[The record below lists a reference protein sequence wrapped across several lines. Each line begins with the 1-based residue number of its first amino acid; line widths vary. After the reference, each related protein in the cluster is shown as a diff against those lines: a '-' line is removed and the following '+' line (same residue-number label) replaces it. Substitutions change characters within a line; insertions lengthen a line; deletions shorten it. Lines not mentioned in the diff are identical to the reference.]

1 MDFDLNDEQRL
12 LKESI
17 DRLMADRYGFEERQG
32 YIRAEGG
39 YDRALWQEY
48 ADLGLLALPFRE
60 EDGGIGGGPEEV
72 MLVMEAFGR
81 ALAVEPY
88 LTGVVMASSL
98 VNALAD
104 EAQRAALVP
113 GIVSGET
120 RLAIAHAEMGAG
132 NRLSHVATTARA
144 GGEGLALD
152 GAKTLVL
159 HGGTADAFLLTARL
173 SGETGDESGLG
184 VFLVPADA
192 PGLTR
197 RDYPTQDG
205 MRAAE
210 LTLENVRLEGT
221 ALLGNNR
228 DAFPALA
235 RMQDEAI
242 AALCAEA
249 VGAMEK
255 ALELTVDY
263 LKVRKQFGRPI
274 GEFQVLQH
282 RAAEMLI
289 ELEQSRSMAIYATMM
304 AREENAAV
312 RSRAISA
319 AKVQIGKAARFIGQ
333 QAVQLHGG
341 IGVTMEA
348 AIGHYFKR
356 LTMIEKAFGDTDHH
370 MERLAEAGGL
380 AA

>member
-12 LKESI
+12 LRESI
-17 DRLMADRYGFEERQG
+17 DRLLTDRYGFEQRSAH
-32 YIRAEGG
+32 IRAEGG

-48 ADLGLLALPFRE
+48 ADLGLLALPFAE
-60 EDGGIGGGPEEV
+60 ADGGIGGGPEEV

-81 ALAVEPY
+81 VLAVEPY
-88 LTGVVMASSL
+88 LPGIVMAASL

-104 EAQRAALVP
+104 GPQRAALVP
-113 GIVSGET
+113 AIAAGEV
-120 RLAIAHAEMGAG
+120 RLAIAHAEAGSG
-132 NRLSHVATTARA
+132 NRLAHVATTARE
-144 GGEGLALD
+144 GGTGWVLD
-152 GAKTLVL
+152 GTKTLVL
-159 HGGTADAFLLTARL
+159 HGGSAGAFLLTARL
-173 SGETGDESGLG
+173 SGATGDEAGLG
-184 VFLVPADA
+184 VFLVPANA
-192 PGLTR
+192 AGLSR

-210 LTLENVRLEGT
+210 LTLDGVMLESA
-221 ALLGNNR
+221 ALLGGNR

-235 RMQDEAI
+235 RMRDVAI

-255 ALELTVDY
+255 ALDLTVEY

-274 GEFQVLQH
+274 GDFQVLQH

-304 AREENAAV
+304 TRESDAA
-312 RSRAISA
+312 SRARAVSA
-319 AKVQIGKAARFIGQ
+319 AKVQIGRAARFIGQ

-341 IGVTMEA
+341 IGVTMEFA
-348 AIGHYFKR
+348 VGHYFKR

>member
-1 MDFDLNDEQRL
+1 M
-12 LKESI
+12 
-17 DRLMADRYGFEERQG
+17 
-32 YIRAEGG
+32 
-39 YDRALWQEY
+39 
-48 ADLGLLALPFRE
+48 
-60 EDGGIGGGPEEV
+60 
-72 MLVMEAFGR
+72 
-81 ALAVEPY
+81 
-88 LTGVVMASSL
+88 
-98 VNALAD
+98 
-104 EAQRAALVP
+104 
-113 GIVSGET
+113 
-120 RLAIAHAEMGAG
+120 
-132 NRLSHVATTARA
+132 
-144 GGEGLALD
+144 
-152 GAKTLVL
+152 L

>member
-17 DRLMADRYGFEERQG
+17 TRLMADRYGFEDRQRL
-32 YIRAEGG
+32 IRAEGG
-39 YDRALWQEY
+39 DDRALWRDY

-88 LTGVVMASSL
+88 LTGVVMVASL
-98 VNALAD
+98 INALAD
-104 EAQRAALVP
+104 DARRAALVP
-113 GIVSGET
+113 GVVSGET

-144 GGEGLALD
+144 GGEGWALD

-159 HGGTADAFLLTARL
+159 HGGTADAFLLTARIA
-173 SGETGDESGLG
+173 GETGDESGLG

-210 LTLENVRLEGT
+210 LTLAGVKLDAN
-221 ALLGNNR
+221 ALLGGGH

-304 AREENAAV
+304 AREENGAV

-370 MERLAEAGGL
+370 MERLAAAGGL

>member
-12 LKESI
+12 LKDSI
-17 DRLMADRYGFEERQG
+17 DRLMADRYGFEQRQG

-39 YDRALWQEY
+39 YDRALWLEY
-48 ADLGLLALPFRE
+48 AGLGLLALPFRE

-88 LTGVVMASSL
+88 LAGVVMVSSL
-98 VNALAD
+98 INALAD

-113 GIVSGET
+113 AIVAGET
-120 RLAIAHAEMGAG
+120 RFAIAHAERAAG
-132 NRLSHVATTARA
+132 NRSAHVATTARA
-144 GGEGLALD
+144 TGESWILD

-159 HGGTADAFLLTARL
+159 HGGSADAFLLTARL
-173 SGETGDESGLG
+173 SGKAGEDAGLG
-184 VFLVPADA
+184 VFIVPADV
-192 PGLTR
+192 PGLSR

-210 LTLENVRLEGT
+210 LTLDGVALDAD
-221 ALLGNNR
+221 ALLGDNR
-228 DAFPALA
+228 DAFSALA

-274 GEFQVLQH
+274 GDFQVLQH

-289 ELEQSRSMAIYATMM
+289 ELEQARSMAIYATMM
-304 AREENAAV
+304 TREPDSVA

-319 AKVQIGKAARFIGQ
+319 AKVQIGKAARFVGQ

-348 AIGHYFKR
+348 AVGHYFKR

-370 MERLAEAGGL
+370 MTRLAEAGGL

>member
-17 DRLMADRYGFEERQG
+17 DRLLADRHGFEQRQG

-48 ADLGLLALPFRE
+48 ADLGLTALPFRE

-88 LTGVVMASSL
+88 LPGVVMAAAL

-104 EAQRAALVP
+104 GAQRAELVP
-113 GIVSGET
+113 GIASGET
-120 RLAIAHAEMGAG
+120 RLAIAHAEAGAG
-132 NRLSHVATTARA
+132 HRLSHVATSARETA
-144 GGEGLALD
+144 GGWLLD
-152 GAKTLVL
+152 GAKTLVI
-159 HGGTADAFLLTARL
+159 HGGSADAFLLTARI
-173 SGETGDESGLG
+173 SGDANDEKGLG
-184 VFLVPADA
+184 IFLVPAGA
-192 PGLTR
+192 TGLSR

-210 LTLENVRLEGT
+210 LTLDGVKLDAS
-221 ALLGNNR
+221 ALLGDNR
-228 DAFPALA
+228 EAFPALA
-235 RMQDEAI
+235 GMQDEAI

-255 ALELTVDY
+255 ALELTVEY
-263 LKVRKQFGRPI
+263 LKVRRQFGRPI
-274 GEFQVLQH
+274 GDFQVLQH
-282 RAAEMLI
+282 RAADMLI
-289 ELEQSRSMAIYATMM
+289 ELEQARSMAIYATMM
-304 AREENAAV
+304 TREPDAGV